1 MFIKKSSKVLFIAL
15 LVLLA
20 FVLAAKWISGYNEK
34 KQVKQQPPVEH
45 TYETDSSDFSNI
57 ESQGDS

>member
-1 MFIKKSSKVLFIAL
+1 MFVKKSSKVLFIAL

-20 FVLAAKWISGYNEK
+20 FVLAAKWITAYSAKKEK
-34 KQVKQQPPVEH
+34 MEQPPVEH
-45 TYETDSSDFSNI
+45 TYETDGSDFSNI